1 MNNKKRVQLL
11 ISGRV
16 QGVGFRMSTRIK
28 AKKLGITGWVKNLEN
43 GKVKAVAEGEK
54 QKLEEFI
61 KWARKGPFTAKVKDL
76 EVNFKEHKGD
86 FNKFSIE
93 Y

>member
-1 MNNKKRVQLL
+1 MNNKKRVKLL

-16 QGVGFRMSTRIK
+16 QGVGFRASTRSR
-28 AKKLGITGWVKNLEN
+28 ARKLGLKGWVRNLRN

-54 QKLEEFI
+54 EDLEKFI
-61 KWARKGPFTAKVKDL
+61 EWAKEGPFTAKVTDI
-76 EVNFKEHKGD
+76 EVNFEEYKGD
-86 FNKFSIE
+86 FNNFSIE